1 MVSIPPH
8 HHSVI
13 AHLVVDAIGS
23 VDFHPLKP
31 VMLSVSG
38 SRHWDAVSDDVADSS
53 DSEDDSDHS
62 SAANPPNHST
72 SKLTRGPTAHD
83 ATIKLWG
90 MYPDNNAEDS

>member
-1 MVSIPPH
+1 MVSILAR

-13 AHLVVDAIGS
+13 THLNIDAVGS
-23 VDFHPLKP
+23 VDFHLLKP

-38 SRHWDAVSDDVADSS
+38 SRHWDAVPDDVEDSS

-90 MYPDNNAEDS
+90 MNADNTKDS